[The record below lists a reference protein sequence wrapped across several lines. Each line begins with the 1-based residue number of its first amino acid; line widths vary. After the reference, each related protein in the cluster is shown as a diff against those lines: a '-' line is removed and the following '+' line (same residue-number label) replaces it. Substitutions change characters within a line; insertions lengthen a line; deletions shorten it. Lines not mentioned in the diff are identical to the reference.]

1 MRRKGT
7 KDRKQK
13 QQIRLLQKMKEIQQ
27 WRRIKKL
34 FSKKKKIR
42 LMALT
47 LFAMMLL
54 SAFPF
59 SSLFSVPFSGI
70 IGPIQANAAIG
81 LGIETIYDDE
91 VWMGWT
97 IFESGNVGYG
107 QAGGD
112 GGKAY
117 GRYQFDYRYALPGFL
132 ALVVAQDPI
141 KYSMLS
147 KYTHYGA
154 GSDKLLSGAGLGND
168 WVRAYQADREE
179 FSQMQ
184 DEYAYD
190 QYYLPAKQI
199 MKNHGIDLDEI
210 DDPMVKGTIYSF
222 SIRDGAYD
230 SCLSSAWQT
239 YSPGDDISTWL
250 NKMYQMEAKRHP
262 TQDNRWKNEQRI
274 AALNGATT
282 GYLSDLGA
290 ILTADGTVYQDYVK
304 NWIEKYPSLSE
315 GFKESGGWNDDNKV
329 WAMALRG
336 IGNWQE
342 TYGIKGG
349 SLDFAGATSGGMYIS
364 DVIVDAKSLSIPD
377 NGSSMPVVYMAQSGG
392 QPWSNIPFGGGTI
405 ATSGCSVTS
414 LAMVLSYIKSDED
427 SSGWIYPSD
436 IVAAI
441 AKKYGNYNHFH
452 AKEGQKWD
460 IFPAV
465 AGIYKVSCKQI
476 NAASIM
482 HELKAGHPVIMSCKP
497 SEFTS
502 GGHFIVLSGLT
513 DDGYITVNDPN
524 AAHASYSYKKYPV
537 FYLINCGKGWWA
549 FSA

>member
-1 MRRKGT
+1 MHKKGT
-7 KDRKQK
+7 KDRKQREK
-13 QQIRLLQKMKEIQQ
+13 KMEKIREVQERKRKNN
-27 WRRIKKL
+27 R
-34 FSKKKKIR
+34 FSKKQKMCS
-42 LMALT
+42 MAIT
-47 LFAMMLL
+47 LFITMLL
-54 SAFPF
+54 SVFPF
-59 SSLFSVPFSGI
+59 SLFLHLPFPGV
-70 IGPIQANAAIG
+70 IGLVDTHAAIG

-112 GGKAY
+112 GGRAY
-117 GRYQFDYRYALPGFL
+117 GRYQFDYRYALPDFL
-132 ALVVAQDPI
+132 SLVVEKDPV

-147 KYTHYGA
+147 NYTHYAA
-154 GSDKLLSGAGLGND
+154 GSDKLLSSAGLGSD
-168 WVRAYQADREE
+168 WVRAYLADKEE
-179 FSQMQ
+179 FSRMQ

-230 SCLSSAWQT
+230 SCLRSAWQT
-239 YSPGDDISTWL
+239 YSLGDDISTWL
-250 NKMYQMEAKRHP
+250 NKMYQIEARRHT
-262 TQDNRWKNEQRI
+262 TQANRWEKEQRI

-290 ILTADGTVYQDYVK
+290 VLTANGTVYQDYVK
-304 NWIEKYPSLSE
+304 NWIEKYPGLSE

-336 IGNWQE
+336 IGSWEEN
-342 TYGIKGG
+342 YGIKGG
-349 SLDFAGATSGGMYIS
+349 SLDFSGATSGGMDIH
-364 DVIVDAKSLSIPD
+364 DVMVDAKSLTIPD

-414 LAMVLSYIKSDED
+414 LAMVISYIKSNED
-427 SSGWIYPSD
+427 SSDWVYPSD

-476 NAASIM
+476 SPSNIM
-482 HELKAGHPVIMSCKP
+482 NELKAGHPVIMSCKP

-524 AAHASYSYKKYPV
+524 VAHASYSFKKYPV
-537 FYLINCGKGWWA
+537 NYLIRCGKGWWA

>member
-1 MRRKGT
+1 MCRKGT

-13 QQIRLLQKMKEIQQ
+13 QQRRLLQKMREIQQ

-34 FSKKKKIR
+34 FSKKKKKR
-42 LMALT
+42 LVALT
-47 LFAMMLL
+47 LFVMILL
-54 SAFPF
+54 SGFPCP
-59 SSLFSVPFSGI
+59 SLFSVPFSGI
-70 IGPIQANAAIG
+70 ISPLEASAAIG

-117 GRYQFDYRYALPGFL
+117 GRYQFDYRHALPGFL
-132 ALVVAQDPI
+132 SLVVAEDPV

-147 KYTHYGA
+147 KYTHYEA

-179 FSQMQ
+179 FSRMQ

-190 QYYLPAKQI
+190 QYYFPAKQI

-239 YSPGDDISTWL
+239 YSPGDDIRTWL
-250 NKMYQMEAKRHP
+250 NKMYQMEARRHP
-262 TQDNRWKNEQRI
+262 TQANRWKHEQRI

-290 ILTADGTVYQDYVK
+290 VLTADGIIYQDYVK
-304 NWIEKYPSLSE
+304 DWIEKYPGLSE

-364 DVIVDAKSLSIPD
+364 DVSVDAKSLSIPD

-441 AKKYGNYNHFH
+441 AKN
-452 AKEGQKWD
+452 
-460 IFPAV
+460 
-465 AGIYKVSCKQI
+465 
-476 NAASIM
+476 
-482 HELKAGHPVIMSCKP
+482 
-497 SEFTS
+497 
-502 GGHFIVLSGLT
+502 
-513 DDGYITVNDPN
+513 
-524 AAHASYSYKKYPV
+524 
-537 FYLINCGKGWWA
+537 
-549 FSA
+549 